1 MKRFRR
7 TIAAL
12 AALLPLAAPLA
23 PAASAAQDP
32 APAQPAPAPSSAPSP
47 SPSQSAHQ
55 LTATDVDTWLDGLMP
70 YGLQS
75 GAIAGAVVVVVKD
88 GKVLTKRGFGY
99 ADVAKGVPVDPDRTL
114 FRVGSTSKLFTW
126 TAVMQLVQA
135 GKIDLDADVNRYLDF
150 KIPPAFGKPITMRN
164 LMTHTAG
171 VEETLKHLIG
181 VDPKN
186 LRTLRQSVTAWVPER
201 IYAPGAEP
209 AYSNYGAMLA
219 GYIVQRVSG
228 EPFNDYVARHIF
240 APLGIRH
247 ATFAQP
253 LPDRFKPFMSGGYE
267 TADGDAQPFELIA
280 PAPAGALSITGSDI
294 ARFMI
299 AHLNGGPPLL
309 DPRTATLM
317 HSRADQ
323 PVPGLP
329 GMALG
334 FYQEDG
340 NGLNI
345 IGHGGDTVLFHSDL
359 HLYLDKGVGLF
370 MSFNS
375 RGKGD
380 AAYPLRTK
388 LFEEF
393 TDRYFPTPRPDLPTA
408 PTAKAHG
415 EAMTGTYLSSRRATS
430 SWARLFYLPSQ
441 TSVTRND
448 ADTITVS
455 TMTNAAGVP
464 IRWREVAPWQWHE
477 VGGEG
482 RLAAVVRDVASFSN
496 AEGAPIM
503 VYMPAPFALDGAW
516 IIPALIAALLVLLL
530 TVIAWP
536 TVALVRRHYGRTG
549 TLGGRPLQLHRAT
562 RITAALYVVIAGM
575 WFTFIT
581 LLSVSLLYL
590 DGRLDLWMRIA
601 QILALVAIAGTVLV
615 CWNMWVVFRERR
627 GWFAKLWSVAI
638 VLACLFMT
646 WFVIAENLIP
656 SSLNY

>member
-7 TIAAL
+7 TIATL
-12 AALLPLAAPLA
+12 AAILTLAVPIA

-32 APAQPAPAPSSAPSP
+32 APAQPAPPLSP
-47 SPSQSAHQ
+47 SPSQSAHS

-99 ADVAKGVPVDPDRTL
+99 ADVEKGIRVDPDRTL

-171 VEETLKHLIG
+171 FEETLKHLIG
-181 VDPKN
+181 VDPDK
-186 LRTLRQSVTAWVPER
+186 LRTLHESVTDWVPER

-228 EPFNDYVARHIF
+228 EKFNDYVTRHIF
-240 APLGIRH
+240 APLGMPN

-253 LPDRFKPFMSGGYE
+253 LPDRFKPFVSNGYE
-267 TADGDAQPFELIA
+267 TADGAAQPFELID

-309 DPRTATLM
+309 DPRIATMM
-317 HSRADQ
+317 HSRVNQ

-375 RGKGD
+375 RGKND
-380 AAYPLRTK
+380 AAYPLRAK

-393 TDRYFPTPRPDLPTA
+393 TDRYFPARHADLPTA
-408 PTAKAHG
+408 STARAHG
-415 EAMTGTYLSSRRATS
+415 EAMAGTYLSSRRAVS

-441 TSVTRND
+441 TSVSRNPD
-448 ADTITVS
+448 DTITVS

-464 IRWREVAPWQWHE
+464 IRWREVGPWQWQE

-482 RLAAVVRDVASFSN
+482 RLAAVVRDGKVVSFAN
-496 AEGAPIM
+496 AEIAPIM

-516 IIPALIAALLVLLL
+516 IIPALVAALLVLLL

-536 TVALVRRHYGRTG
+536 TVALVRRHYGRRG
-549 TLGGRPLQLHRAT
+549 PLSGRALQLHLAT
-562 RITAALYVVIAGM
+562 RATAALYVVIAGM
-575 WFTFIT
+575 WFTFIA
-581 LLSVSLLYL
+581 LLSASLLYL

-601 QILALVAIAGTVLV
+601 QILSLVAIAGTVLV
-615 CWNMWVVFRERR
+615 CWNMWVALRDGR
-627 GWFAKLWSVAI
+627 GWFAKLWSIAI
-638 VLACLFMT
+638 ALACLFMT
-646 WFVIAENLIP
+646 WFVIAQNLIP